1 MASTCGI
8 IACSLDAFI
17 IAVNL
22 VMLWSSNC
30 LPFIQ
35 ACPASTIHN
44 WMFVLYFL
52 HHGVVS
58 YAVASRADNIMPHLE
73 LLSYDAAADAV

>member
-1 MASTCGI
+1 MASTCSI

-22 VMLWSSNC
+22 VMLYNSGC

-35 ACPASTIHN
+35 TCSAAAVHN

-58 YAVASRADNIMPHLE
+58 YAVASRADSTMPHLE
-73 LLSYDAAADAV
+73 LLSYDAAAEAV